1 MRRGVSPIPVKRRV
15 RVENFICHNGDF
27 EFFQIGGEWYDTTA
41 VQRWL
46 ERATGVNMPSV
57 VDSAAIAGVVD
68 LLRTQAGI
76 GERGGGSRGCRVASS
91 VQFRNRPSFT
101 R

>member
-1 MRRGVSPIPVKRRV
+1 M
-15 RVENFICHNGDF
+15 ENFICHNGDF

-46 ERATGVNMPSV
+46 ERATGVKMPSV

-68 LLRTQAGI
+68 LLRTQAGW
-76 GERGGGSRGCRVASS
+76 GGWDAGLHELRHPFSLGIVHFSHAASAFAAWFFLPIL
-91 VQFRNRPSFT
+91 V
-101 R
+101 